1 LSTWIDIANE
11 QNVMACFEMVSRSQG
26 CSMDQQSW
34 GLFLFA
40 TVRTWISGLRRHEL
54 SWNAKRV
61 GADHGVWIAAFDGQ
75 QSTLTVLKLS
85 LQGRD
90 HSAVQQPLPAI

>member
-61 GADHGVWIAAFDGQ
+61 GADHGVWIAAFDRQ